1 MTFRARKGPDFH
13 WDKLRGERVIVRQI
27 NTMFRTKKRPGSGAG
42 FTLFEIMVSVAILSI
57 GLVVILEALLVCLN
71 IFGYSLNYLNAQCW
85 MNEKMWRMEDYLART
100 EGEEA
105 GVTTGKFRSGN
116 KKIAWT
122 MSITPIIEGS
132 LYELSL
138 VCSWK
143 EGSRSITVSRIAY
156 AGI

>member
-1 MTFRARKGPDFH
+1 M
-13 WDKLRGERVIVRQI
+13 RQMK
-27 NTMFRTKKRPGSGAG
+27 TMFRTKKRPLSGAG

-57 GLVVILEALLVCLN
+57 GLVVIFEALLVCLN
-71 IFGYSLNYLNAQCW
+71 IFSYSLNYLNAQCW
-85 MNEKMWRMEDYLART
+85 MNEKMWRMEDYLVRN

-105 GVTTGKFRSGN
+105 GTTSGKFRSGSKN
-116 KKIAWT
+116 IAWT
-122 MSITPIIEGS
+122 MSITPIIEES

-143 EGSRSITVSRIAY
+143 EGSRNVTVSRIAY